1 MMTWLRREG
10 TLLAR
15 VLLYASLALCSEACT
30 RPLVIKESDTN
41 GEYVFKMRPNTDL
54 VLHCEGGDPGVT
66 WDTEEAVWGETAKIT
81 HNGPYTAI
89 LTLSDLYVEDTGY
102 FKCYVDSNCS
112 AQVYVFIDNGTHD
125 FVNPHEYETSQA
137 MTSDLETIIDCR
149 TTRPDTTVYLKK
161 DKKIVND
168 SRFMFDARRGFV
180 LRNPAVTDSGL
191 YNCYTNNQRID
202 SLTRDTSL
210 TITPSNLPTLPAP
223 TIQALPNTHFVV
235 GHPFHL
241 ECVVPSMAEITFV
254 WMHLDETPTGLFT
267 EEVRNK
273 DRIKKS
279 VLSVPSAKKSD
290 TGVYECQVRRGNAR
304 TTSRNFNVNI
314 LETKAPVLNVSSE
327 PPVIHV
333 NKTAPLSWK
342 RMVEFY
348 PDNPILSYYNPRNE
362 SISSSGK
369 RVSWAFNSTTG
380 EAWLYIK
387 NVLTS
392 DFGNWTLI
400 AEMDNLRVRSSVQII
415 VFSSPEVQLHV
426 PNSIKPG
433 SVEGVVCDV
442 TGYRFAKGGNR
453 TKQSVNVTWLFA
465 DCIAQLSVCELK
477 PLEIE
482 STTRE
487 SGNKIWATPVVQGT
501 KLQYINSSATLK
513 CSAKTDTEED
523 SDEKIIV
530 VTDLTNR
537 WEFAHVGDDGSVE
550 YVQER
555 ESLITVV
562 MNDKFLLR
570 CSATNSL
577 YHSPMI
583 WFEGDE
589 QPLVNTSSSHY
600 STTSSIDSIVSRSTT
615 GSYTC
620 SVTLNE
626 SNKVEVKRFH
636 VNVEDEKP
644 ITLSA
649 SSNTKLDVIP
659 EDYRERG
666 TNYTIICEPEA
677 KPMPR
682 IKWLK
687 DGEDIHFNRTIMH
700 FDYLEPEDEG
710 TYTCLMSWRRR
721 EYKASLA
728 LYISDPRASAI
739 WWVLGIAG
747 AFIIILIGAAT
758 SLVLRLKREKAK
770 SEQRKAARRILF
782 QTGKID
788 EINAQLMVEDQADLL
803 PYDTSFEVP
812 RDRIK
817 IGRQLGSGAFGRV
830 VKAEVFDLNDDG
842 NYSPVAIKMTKSM
855 SDASHVK
862 SLAIELK
869 IMIYLG
875 KHLNI
880 VNLIGANT
888 QNIDKDELWLLVEY
902 CQYGDL
908 LSFIHRYRK
917 KFVDQIDPVTDE
929 INYSF
934 MAVTPNCYASPFS
947 PGVNNYKKR
956 DRPSECSEV
965 PSPGGY
971 MVPQSL
977 SKPIVLADPPKGHS
991 ARSSRDTSPQS
1002 TPFPSSAAG
1011 PENLLVGNPGY
1022 GVLSTFVNQEPP
1034 TPGSDSQCPASPPPT
1049 VVPPDVVPPPTPP
1062 SFTAPYVN
1070 MGVVQSAKEEVTQS
1084 HNTDVFSS
1092 PTSPPPYVTQSF
1104 TPNKSPRRH
1113 DSTSSNVFS
1122 NSYRSGSMTGPYRR
1136 YNTDMTTVSSAG
1148 RPFSPDVW
1156 LDSQGNPIN
1165 NDGTAIPGL
1174 GHPFTTTEIICW
1186 SWQVAQG
1193 MEYLTRRKILHGDL
1207 AARNLLL
1214 AEGNIVKISDF
1225 GLSRDMYKK
1234 EIYTK
1239 QGDDLLPIKWMSIE
1253 AIRDRMFSTQSDI
1266 WAYGIVLW
1274 ELFSLGM
1281 APYPGVDVNPK
1292 FLSDLE
1298 NGMRNAKPKYSN
1310 GIIYELMEDCWI
1322 AEPSDRPSFSEI
1334 LARLDHLLHDDV
1346 RENFEKLNEEY
1357 DRSNQN
1363 YFAGRT
1369 DYLSMFS
1376 SPDFNNLQKAEND
1389 ECRYFNMEDMTDQER
1404 QKASEYLSMR
1414 KSSYADQGEVPGYL
1428 SMKTFSE
1435 HHPSPPPPPPATDP
1449 VDIFSPNPRDTSLP
1463 NGSRFTFHSSDD
1475 LPRTEILYSP
1485 TPSSVSSCYVP
1496 LLQTPSPT
1504 DGCEMG
1510 EDKCHGGDDEGQDI
1524 NTLLPIPED
1533 DCVTNEDSFATPKP
1547 DYCNMRV

>member
-1 MMTWLRREG
+1 MMGWQLSTSPV
-10 TLLAR
+10 LAR
-15 VLLYASLALCSEACT
+15 VLLLCLLVSRSEACSN
-30 RPLVIKESDTN
+30 PPVIRESDAD
-41 GEYVFKMRPNTDL
+41 GSYIFKKEANNNL
-54 VLHCEGGDPGVT
+54 VLHCDGGDSSVSWVVEGATWHESASVT
-66 WDTEEAVWGETAKIT
+66 QEPP
-81 HNGPYTAI
+81 NTAI
-89 LTLSDLYVEDTGY
+89 ITITDVYVEDTGY
-102 FKCYVDSNCS
+102 FECRANSHCS
-112 AQVYVFIDNGTHD
+112 SKVYVFIDDGAHG
-125 FVNPHEYETSQA
+125 FVNPNEIETVQGTTA
-137 MTSDLETIIDCR
+137 DPEIIIDCR
-149 TTRPDTTVYLKK
+149 TNKPDTVVFLSK
-161 DKKIVND
+161 DGVNVND
-168 SRFMFDARRGFV
+168 NRFMFNARIGFV
-180 LRNPAVTDSGL
+180 LKNPAVTDSGL
-191 YNCYTNNQRID
+191 YKCHTNNERPD
-202 SLTRDTSL
+202 SLIRATTVTVKPGTLSPL
-210 TITPSNLPTLPAP
+210 SVPS
-223 TIQALPNTHFVV
+223 IQAPPNSHFVV

-241 ECVVPSMAEITFV
+241 ECVVPSQLEITFY
-254 WMHLDETPTGLFT
+254 WMHAGSPVGLK
-267 EEVRNK
+267 EVKVQNN

-279 VLSVPSAKKSD
+279 TYSVSSAKTSDSGSYQCMVKRGINKSD
-290 TGVYECQVRRGNAR
+290 
-304 TTSRNFNVNI
+304 SPLFNVTI
-314 LETKAPVLNVSSE
+314 LESKAPVLNVSSE
-327 PPVIHV
+327 PLIIYV
-333 NKTAPLSWK
+333 NETDPLSWK

-348 PDNPILSYYNPRNE
+348 PHHPVLSYNNSRNE
-362 SISSSGK
+362 SISSSGP
-369 RVSWAFNSTTG
+369 RVNWTFNSTTG

-387 NVLTS
+387 KVQTS
-392 DFGNWTLI
+392 DFGNWTLV
-400 AEMDNLRVRSSVQII
+400 AEMGDLRVISRVEII
-415 VFSSPEVQLHV
+415 VFSSPKVQLLV
-426 PNSIKPG
+426 PNSMNPG
-433 SVEGVVCDV
+433 PVNVSCDV
-442 TGYRFAKGGNR
+442 TSYRFVKGSNR
-453 TKQSVNVTWLFA
+453 TKQTVNISWMLA
-465 DCIAQLSVCELK
+465 DCVDQSSYCELK
-477 PLEIE
+477 PLEIQSE
-482 STTRE
+482 IRA
-487 SGNKIWATPVVQGT
+487 SGNQIKATPVVDGS
-501 KLQYINSSATLK
+501 KLQYINSSVTLK
-513 CSAKTDTEED
+513 CVAKTDTEED
-523 SDEKIIV
+523 SDEKIIL
-530 VTDLTNR
+530 VTDLADP
-537 WEFAHVGDDGSVE
+537 WVFAHCRDDGSVE
-550 YVQER
+550 HFKKL
-555 ESLITVV
+555 ESSINVV
-562 MNDKFLLR
+562 VNDNFEVW
-570 CSATNSL
+570 CNATDIL
-577 YHSPMI
+577 YLPPVLS
-583 WFEGDE
+583 FSGDVE
-589 QPLVNTSSSHY
+589 HKKTIFHGDYSSS
-600 STTSSIDSIVSRSTT
+600 SGIRLNVSKALNGTKF
-615 GSYTC
+615 TC
-620 SVTLNE
+620 SVTHKG
-626 SNKVEVKRFH
+626 SNTVEVKSLE
-636 VNVEDEKP
+636 VVVEDEKP

-1148 RPFSPDVW
+1148 RPFSPADVW